1 MLYALRHYTGPLL
14 LALAIHG
21 LAVAALL
28 RGFNPQPIEARAI
41 KPQIVRSEL
50 IVLEAKAKPA
60 AAKPP
65 ELKPMRNAPPPPAAK
80 PKPKPQ
86 PRTEPPA
93 EQPKPKPDEQAQAR
107 ERARKEAEEREA
119 RLKELA
125 EQQFLDALASE
136 AADLDAAAAADSD
149 AETAQ
154 SYRVGIYQAVVGN
167 WSRPP
172 SARLGMQAL
181 LRVELVPTGEI
192 VSVTVVES
200 SGSAAFDRSAEAAVN
215 KARRFEVPKESA
227 IFERYF
233 RQFTLLFKPEDL
245 LR

>member
-1 MLYALRHYTGPLL
+1 MLYALRHYSGPLL

-28 RGFNPQPIEARAI
+28 SGFNPEARETRVI
-41 KPQIVRSEL
+41 KPQIVKSEL

-60 AAKPP
+60 KAKPP
-65 ELKPMRNAPPPPAAK
+65 EPKPMLNKPPPPK
-80 PKPKPQ
+80 VEPKPKPV
-86 PRTEPPA
+86 PRET
-93 EQPKPKPDEQAQAR
+93 PKPVEVPKPDPKIKAQ
-107 ERARKEAEEREA
+107 EEARKREAERQQ
-119 RLKELA
+119 RLQELA
-125 EQQFLDALASE
+125 EQQFMEALESE
-136 AADLDAAAAADSD
+136 AAELDTATSEDSG
-149 AETAQ
+149 AEAAQ
-154 SYRVGIYQAVVGN
+154 SFRMGIYQAIVGN

-172 SARLGMQAL
+172 SARQGMQAL
-181 LRVELVPTGEI
+181 LRVELVPTGDI

-227 IFERYF
+227 IFERHF

>member
-1 MLYALRHYTGPLL
+1 MLYALRHYSGPLI

-28 RGFNPQPIEARAI
+28 SGFNPEARETRVI
-41 KPQIVRSEL
+41 KPQIVKSEL
-50 IVLEAKAKPA
+50 IVLEAKSKPA
-60 AAKPP
+60 KAKPP
-65 ELKPMRNAPPPPAAK
+65 ELKPMLNQPPPVKAE
-80 PKPKPQ
+80 PKPKPA
-86 PRTEPPA
+86 PRVEPKPEEA
-93 EQPKPKPDEQAQAR
+93 PKPDPKIKEQ
-107 ERARKEAEEREA
+107 EEARKREAERQQ
-119 RLKELA
+119 RLQDLA
-125 EQQFLDALASE
+125 EQQFMEALESE
-136 AADLDAAAAADSD
+136 AAELDTASSEDTG
-149 AETAQ
+149 AEAAQ
-154 SYRVGIYQAVVGN
+154 SFRMGIYQAIVGN

-172 SARLGMQAL
+172 SARQGMQAL
-181 LRVELVPTGEI
+181 LRVELVPTGDI

-227 IFERYF
+227 IFERHF